1 MKTKNFKEKLLNTFV
16 KGEELF
22 TVIRMEYLI
31 IALSSYL
38 LGSIPFGFILTKIFL
53 KKDIR
58 DIGSGNIGAT
68 NALRTGNKLLGYAT
82 LILDITK
89 SIIPVLYVKFNYP
102 DYIFIASLCAF
113 LGHVFPLW
121 IRFKGG
127 KGVATYVGIL
137 FSINIILGLIFIVSW
152 IITFLV
158 SKYSSLS
165 SLVAS
170 LVVPIYLIFFENYNS
185 LFFIIMF
192 VLIFYTHK
200 ENVKRL
206 KNKEETKTKIY

>member
-1 MKTKNFKEKLLNTFV
+1 M
-16 KGEELF
+16 
-22 TVIRMEYLI
+22 MEYLI
-31 IALSSYL
+31 IALGSYL
-38 LGSIPFGFILTKIFL
+38 LGSIPFGFILTKVFL

-68 NALRTGNKLLGYAT
+68 NALRTGNKSLGYAT

-89 SIIPVLYVKFNYP
+89 AILPILYVKLNYP
-102 DYIFIASLCAF
+102 DYIFIASLSAF
-113 LGHVFPLW
+113 LGHVFPIWLK
-121 IRFKGG
+121 FKGG

-137 FSINIILGLIFIVSW
+137 FSINIFLGLIFIFSW
-152 IITFLV
+152 VFIFLI

-170 LVVPIYLIFFENYNS
+170 LMVPIYLIIFENYNS
-185 LFFIIMF
+185 IFFIIMF

-206 KNKEETKTKIY
+206 INKQESKTKIY